1 MNFFRSVVLIVV
13 GIVTALFG
21 LFILTSITNDPNF
34 ANVTDARLL
43 QTICFLVMLI
53 GVVPFGFGVVGLF
66 R

>member
-13 GIVTALFG
+13 GMVTSLFG
-21 LFILTSITNDPNF
+21 VFILTSITNDPSF
-34 ANVTDARLL
+34 TNVPDAKLL

-53 GVVPFGFGVVGLF
+53 GVVPFGLGIAGLF

>member
-21 LFILTSITNDPNF
+21 LFILTSITNDPSF

-53 GVVPFGFGVVGLF
+53 GAVPFGFGVAGLF